1 MASRKRWR
9 RIQKR
14 PQQQA
19 RTIRPSW
26 ARMPLRTAS
35 PRIDAVPVALP
46 LQDVSLFD
54 PGAQRGKG
62 RQALE
67 TSPRPAALEDHE
79 ELGRAAAEGA
89 QELLP
94 ESLDVRVL
102 DVVEEVEVVEEAARL
117 AQPEEEKGLD
127 PAFGGVQDLHCATAL
142 HAPREVSDERLNP
155 PLLVGDPLRLGGLHP
170 LEAEDDGQE
179 DQPAQDRGRG
189 SVALLNLKM
198 IDPGGRQGNGKAH
211 QRVQGILPAFALD
224 PVMDGARSD

>member
-1 MASRKRWR
+1 M
-9 RIQKR
+9 
-14 PQQQA
+14 
-19 RTIRPSW
+19 T
-26 ARMPLRTAS
+26 LRTAS

-79 ELGRAAAEGA
+79 ELGRAAGKGA

-117 AQPEEEKGLD
+117 AQPEGEKGMD
-127 PAFGGVQDLHCATAL
+127 PAFGGVQDLPCA
-142 HAPREVSDERLNP
+142 AP
-155 PLLVGDPLRLGGLHP
+155 
-170 LEAEDDGQE
+170 
-179 DQPAQDRGRG
+179 PAPRGRG
-189 SVALLNLKM
+189 RAT
-198 IDPGGRQGNGKAH
+198 DPSAPSR
-211 QRVQGILPAFALD
+211 RSTE
-224 PVMDGARSD
+224 ARRPPRP